1 MLLLDMHL
9 SFFNDYRKE
18 VIVTLP
24 VQRLGL
30 LLQTAEEL
38 SWCLPSW
45 VIPHMDNFPPSAR
58 HCPWQIQSQYVSKCP
73 YLLWRQWF
81 KCLKPQTLSVWL
93 TKPHKGI
100 FFFASFA
107 CWLATIVLVVEV
119 FLLILLRYMSEN
131 KLKNYRKHSDFLW
144 KIIKL

>member
-9 SFFNDYRKE
+9 SFFNDHRKE

-45 VIPHMDNFPPSAR
+45 VIPHMDNFPPQ
-58 HCPWQIQSQYVSKCP
+58 CK
-73 YLLWRQWF
+73 
-81 KCLKPQTLSVWL
+81 TLPMANPKS
-93 TKPHKGI
+93 I
-100 FFFASFA
+100 CFQ
-107 CWLATIVLVVEV
+107 
-119 FLLILLRYMSEN
+119 MSLPAM
-131 KLKNYRKHSDFLW
+131 KAV
-144 KIIKL
+144 I